1 MNVDI
6 SAIAIILS
14 VVGVGLA
21 LARMIQSLRADM
33 HREMDL
39 RFAHVDHRF
48 AQDQRSPRWT
58 GVSTRSDQR
67 FDQVD
72 QRFAQVDQRFTEV
85 DQRISEL
92 RGELREVRQD
102 VSHLREEMGT
112 LRERTMQ
119 ASPA

>member
-14 VVGVGLA
+14 VVGVGVA

-33 HREMDL
+33 HPEMDL
-39 RFAHVDHRF
+39 RFVHVAQRF
-48 AQDQRSPRWT
+48 AQI
-58 GVSTRSDQR
+58 
-67 FDQVD
+67 D
-72 QRFAQVDQRFTEV
+72 QRFAEVDRRFTEV
-85 DQRISEL
+85 DQRISSCA
-92 RGELREVRQD
+92 RCDKNVREE

-119 ASPA
+119 PAPA